1 MIRLDVCGCW
11 RCVSVVSRRMQTR
24 LSEQAA
30 AEERHK
36 AMQLLE
42 QVKATVEDAMACGR

>member
-1 MIRLDVCGCW
+1 
-11 RCVSVVSRRMQTR
+11 VSG
-24 LSEQAA
+24 QAA

-42 QVKATVEDAMACGR
+42 QIKATVEDAMACAR

>member
-1 MIRLDVCGCW
+1 MCLN
-11 RCVSVVSRRMQTR
+11 R
-24 LSEQAA
+24 LSSYAYACVGMSGQAA

-36 AMQLLE
+36 AMQLLG